1 MKILKQSGD
10 YNFILNQESEF
21 YTNAGWEESMV
32 IFEDEVLDT
41 IINPAENYE
50 VARFIHKSYTSTNNV
65 EQTDIW
71 YYFYFTNS
79 DETYYTQD
87 YNVVGIDT
95 KENAKLL
102 KQATK
107 SFFKLEFYKTPN
119 NEPPTRKNRKLV
131 FSRNL
136 SLPLGEKYFYNGNN
150 INEYI
155 HFPVFTGSN
164 YRNKENMYFFWF
176 QDESVLSG
184 TSISGETFFMTAKFF
199 NADNGSVIDFTNKET
214 YHDGQINEENDLYY
228 LVEIERTGYT
238 YQIYRYNGS
247 KGSRIGKTGSPIKFY
262 DKGGVVNPNTL
273 PTPTPTPTV
282 TPTKTPTP
290 TVTPTN
296 DSGITPTPTATQ
308 TRTPTVTPT
317 SGATQ
322 TPTPTQTRT
331 PTPTPTSGATPTPT
345 ATVTP
350 TNTKTPTNTPSVTP
364 TKTVTPTPSSTQ
376 PDLYYSFNITNGYA
390 TSNDVCAE
398 GTAISV
404 IYGSNSS
411 FLSNS
416 QFFSNPN
423 LTIVFTGSE
432 LYYKNTGTGQY
443 VQIDNSGYNVASGT
457 C

>member
-32 IFEDEVLDT
+32 IFEDEILDT
-41 IINPAENYE
+41 IINPTENYE
-50 VARFIHKSYTSTNNV
+50 TARFIHKSYTSTNNV
-65 EQTDIW
+65 KQTDIW
-71 YYFYFTNS
+71 YYFYFNTSDNS
-79 DETYYTQD
+79 SYTQD

-102 KQATK
+102 KQSTK

-119 NEPPTRKNRKLV
+119 NEPPTRKNRRLL

-136 SLPLGEKYFYNGNN
+136 SLSAGEKYFYNGNN
-150 INEYI
+150 INEYV

-176 QDESVLSG
+176 QDDSVLSG
-184 TSISGETFFMTAKFF
+184 TTISGETFFMTAKFF
-199 NADNGSVIDFTNKET
+199 NANDGSIIDFTNKQT
-214 YHDGQINEENDLYY
+214 FVGGQIKEENDLYY
-228 LVEIERTGYT
+228 LVEIDRTDYS
-238 YQIYRYNGS
+238 YQIYQYNGS
-247 KGSRIGKTGSPIKFY
+247 KGSRIGSTDKPIKFY
-262 DKGGVVNPNTL
+262 EKGGVLSPYVD

-282 TPTKTPTP
+282 TPTVTPTATNTPTIGGVSPTPTP
-290 TVTPTN
+290 TKTSTPA
-296 DSGITPTPTATQ
+296 SSMSTPTPTATQ

-317 SGATQ
+317 SGAT
-322 TPTPTQTRT
+322 
-331 PTPTPTSGATPTPT
+331 PTPT
-345 ATVTP
+345 ATVT
-350 TNTKTPTNTPSVTP
+350 TTQTKTPTVTPSQTT
-364 TKTVTPTPSSTQ
+364 TKTLTPTPTSTT

-404 IYGSNSS
+404 IYGINST

-416 QFFSNPN
+416 QFYSNPN
-423 LTIVFTGSE
+423 LTIPFTGGE

-443 VQIDNSGYNVASGT
+443 VQIDNSGYNVNGGT